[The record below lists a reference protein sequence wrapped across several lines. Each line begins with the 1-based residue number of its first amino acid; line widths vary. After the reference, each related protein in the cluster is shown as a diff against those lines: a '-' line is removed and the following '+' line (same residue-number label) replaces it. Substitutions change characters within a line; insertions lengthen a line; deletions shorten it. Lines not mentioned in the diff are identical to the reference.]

1 MSTSRSLPLPRRF
14 GVGFILACFHL
25 KKWGVT
31 LMRILTIATA
41 AAFLMLPAAAPAQA
55 CGIAG
60 LHSAKAAT
68 TDYSA
73 ATKKKTKKQKEKVE
87 YMRAAPM
94 K

>member
-1 MSTSRSLPLPRRF
+1 
-14 GVGFILACFHL
+14 
-25 KKWGVT
+25 
-31 LMRILTIATA
+31 MRVLTIAIA
-41 AAFLMLPAAAPAQA
+41 IAFLALPAIAPAQA
-55 CGIAG
+55 CGAAG

-73 ATKKKTKKQKEKVE
+73 AKKKKPKEKKEKVE

>member
-1 MSTSRSLPLPRRF
+1 
-14 GVGFILACFHL
+14 
-25 KKWGVT
+25 
-31 LMRILTIATA
+31 MRILTIATA
-41 AAFLMLPAAAPAQA
+41 AAFLMLPAATPAQA
-55 CGIAG
+55 CGTSG

-73 ATKKKTKKQKEKVE
+73 ATKKKTKKKKEKVE